1 VTYTQLLNERG
12 GIECDLTVTRVM
24 RERFMLVTGSAFGLH
39 DLAWVRAH
47 VPADGS
53 VTLEDVTARYAC
65 YGLFGPRSREILA
78 RATRD
83 DVSDAAFPYL
93 SARGLSIDGAS
104 VLALRVTYV
113 GELGWEM
120 YVATADGAA
129 VWDAL
134 WRHGAPLGLLAG
146 GYRAIDSLRLEKGY
160 RYWSAEVTP
169 EHTPLEAGLAFCVKL
184 DKGEFIG
191 REALRTQKTAGLTRK
206 LVCLTLADPAAI
218 ALGGEPILS
227 GEATIGRV
235 TSGGY
240 GYTVGASIAYGY
252 VPVAQASVGTRL
264 AVEVF
269 GNAVGATVR
278 REPLY
283 DPQGKKIKGGG

>member
-1 VTYTQLLNERG
+1 
-12 GIECDLTVTRVM
+12 
-24 RERFMLVTGSAFGLH
+24 
-39 DLAWVRAH
+39 
-47 VPADGS
+47 
-53 VTLEDVTARYAC
+53 
-65 YGLFGPRSREILA
+65 
-78 RATRD
+78 
-83 DVSDAAFPYL
+83 
-93 SARGLSIDGAS
+93 
-104 VLALRVTYV
+104 
-113 GELGWEM
+113 M
-120 YVATADGAA
+120 YVATADGTA

-227 GEATIGRV
+227 GEATVGRV